1 MNVMLTS
8 KDASARMR
16 RWQRG
21 GTVTGVIVGLIVGL
35 TVAVWVAMTILKTPL
50 PFVDK
55 ISKQSQPAGELGDP
69 NKTMPGG
76 ARERRERIS
85 EDESVA
91 PAAETVTA
99 PAASTKSAKAAKADP
114 APAVAL
120 PATSP
125 ATEKSRL
132 EKTPSS
138 SSAASQGS
146 TSAPATNTANS
157 SNASNVSNA
166 STPTAPASSTAA
178 STSAAAPSTT
188 AAPQPEGFTYYL
200 QAGAFREINDAEATK
215 AKLALM
221 GVAAT
226 IAERKSE
233 LGTLYRVRVG
243 PFSEIEAMNR
253 ARLRLSDNGVDAAV
267 VKVPK

>member
-1 MNVMLTS
+1 M
-8 KDASARMR
+8 K
-16 RWQRG
+16 
-21 GTVTGVIVGLIVGL
+21 
-35 TVAVWVAMTILKTPL
+35 
-50 PFVDK
+50 
-55 ISKQSQPAGELGDP
+55 
-69 NKTMPGG
+69 
-76 ARERRERIS
+76 
-85 EDESVA
+85 
-91 PAAETVTA
+91 AET
-99 PAASTKSAKAAKADP
+99 PP
-114 APAVAL
+114 APVV

-132 EKTPSS
+132 EKSPTP
-138 SSAASQGS
+138 SSAASQPS
-146 TSAPATNTANS
+146 SSASVTNA
-157 SNASNVSNA
+157 ANA
-166 STPTAPASSTAA
+166 STPAANASSAAA
-178 STSAAAPSTT
+178 STPATAPSAAPSTT

>member
-1 MNVMLTS
+1 MNAMPLPLH
-8 KDASARMR
+8 ALARVR

-21 GTVTGVIVGLIVGL
+21 GTVTGVIIGLIVGL

-55 ISKQSQPAGELGDP
+55 ISKQTQPAGELGDP

-76 ARERRERIS
+76 ARERRERIN
-85 EDESVA
+85 DEEAAEPEKTTIVEPVA
-91 PAAETVTA
+91 PPPSA
-99 PAASTKSAKAAKADP
+99 KSAKAAKADAATGTTANP
-114 APAVAL
+114 S
-120 PATSP
+120 TSP
-125 ATEKSRL
+125 AAEKSRP
-132 EKTPSS
+132 EKSAAA
-138 SSAASQGS
+138 SSANSANSAQPIPS
-146 TSAPATNTANS
+146 PPAAAAPSAPAT
-157 SNASNVSNA
+157 
-166 STPTAPASSTAA
+166 STPP
-178 STSAAAPSTT
+178 
-188 AAPQPEGFTYYL
+188 APQPEGFTYYL
-200 QAGAFREINDAEATK
+200 QAGAFREINDADATK

-243 PFSEIEAMNR
+243 PFSDIEAMNR
-253 ARLRLSDNGVDAAV
+253 ARVRLSDNGVDAAV

>member
-1 MNVMLTS
+1 MNRILTS
-8 KDASARMR
+8 KDASARVR

-85 EDESVA
+85 DDERVA
-91 PAAETVTA
+91 PGSVPVTPPPSAAA
-99 PAASTKSAKAAKADP
+99 KSAKSETPP
-114 APAVAL
+114 APVV

-125 ATEKSRL
+125 ATEISRL
-132 EKTPSS
+132 EKSPTP
-138 SSAASQGS
+138 SSAASQPS
-146 TSAPATNTANS
+146 SSASVTNA
-157 SNASNVSNA
+157 ANA
-166 STPTAPASSTAA
+166 STPAANASSAAA
-178 STSAAAPSTT
+178 STPATAPSAAPSTP
-188 AAPQPEGFTYYL
+188 AVPQPEGFTYYL